1 MHQGMSQLV
10 VERNFEVTRGTFG
23 NLAAVPRITL
33 YIVYNI
39 YIYTGRSNNGIATTI
54 ISREYQ
60 GRENYTV
67 GDPSPRRV
75 ASSNMILSTEARKEP
90 PTSSASSY
98 LSILVTSLLELSEDE
113 GRMFPKRDTSRL
125 IRDDAARTSR

>member
-1 MHQGMSQLV
+1 M
-10 VERNFEVTRGTFG
+10 
-23 NLAAVPRITL
+23 IYIYIYL
-33 YIVYNI
+33 YRKIYI

>member
-39 YIYTGRSNNGIATTI
+39 YIYIQEDLTM
-54 ISREYQ
+54 EL
-60 GRENYTV
+60 
-67 GDPSPRRV
+67 PRQ
-75 ASSNMILSTEARKEP
+75 
-90 PTSSASSY
+90 
-98 LSILVTSLLELSEDE
+98 LLAVNIKAE
-113 GRMFPKRDTSRL
+113 KITQ
-125 IRDDAARTSR
+125 